1 MSYYSCKRC
10 LLKTKNFTDIKRHF
24 NKKIKCSKQINNY
37 NYKEEELFVFSLIP
51 YVDNIQNIN
60 YNDVIINKNI
70 IKDKDKLFDEI
81 NNIEKN
87 KLKTCKYCNLT
98 FNKIQELKNHI
109 ILKCFSN
116 LLNEIYPF
124 QPEISEKIYENNIT
138 NNVTHITNN
147 NITNITINVNTDSII
162 SFDKDWDVS
171 HLSSSIKQSLVISF
185 VKYTKTLEY
194 ILKNDKNI
202 NVLLDKDSDKGFIYK
217 NNNFEEMSKN
227 DIIEK
232 SFLKIYNHIKK
243 FIQDIKNNNEYCI
256 DVDLLEKHNQLLD
269 SKYNKYFTDNLS
281 KTMVQE
287 FLIEKYE
294 NIKDK
299 AFNNYFT
306 IINGN
311 DKITNEY

>member
-24 NKKIKCSKQINNY
+24 NKKIKCSKEINNF
-37 NYKEEELFVFSLIP
+37 NNKEEELFVYSLIP
-51 YVDNIQNIN
+51 YNDNIQNIN
-60 YNDVIINKNI
+60 YNEVLINKNI
-70 IKDKDKLFDEI
+70 LKDKDKLFDEI
-81 NNIEKN
+81 SYIEKN
-87 KLKTCKYCNLT
+87 KLKTCKYCNTT
-98 FNKIQELKNHI
+98 FSKIQDLKNHF
-109 ILKCFSN
+109 ILKCFSI
-116 LLNEIYPF
+116 LLNEIYHSE
-124 QPEISEKIYENNIT
+124 PEVVEKIYENNIT

-171 HLSSSIKQSLVISF
+171 HLCGSTKQSLVISF

-243 FIQDIKNNNEYCI
+243 FIEDIKYNNEYCI
-256 DVDLLEKHNQLLD
+256 DVDLLEKHNEILD
-269 SKYNKYFTDNLS
+269 SKYNKYYTDNLS
-281 KTMVQE
+281 KSMIQE
-287 FLIEKYE
+287 YLIEKYE
-294 NIKDK
+294 NVKEK
-299 AFNNYFT
+299 AFSNYNT
-306 IINGN
+306 IMNIN
-311 DKITNEY
+311 DKIIREY